1 MKRRGRKLIMKQR
14 VFSVMLAL
22 ALLLLALM
30 PAALAE
36 DEEIPASAGYYYVYT
51 ADGKTLNVR
60 DTPGGEVVGHLK
72 YGTRI
77 FCYYNDGGWA
87 LIDYEYDK
95 PGYGKGIY
103 ACFVSSRYLRT
114 TKPEA
119 LSTSSSSGSKTSSSG
134 KDTLS
139 DLNREFASATRV
151 TPFSVTVRP
160 SRASGWAN
168 MRWAPSKDSEL
179 MATYAANTKLLVI
192 RETTN
197 WYQVEDQE
205 TGDVGFIRKDFVI
218 R

>member
-1 MKRRGRKLIMKQR
+1 MKKLMMPILTLMT
-14 VFSVMLAL
+14 VLMMALSAVTLVPAL
-22 ALLLLALM
+22 AADNSV
-30 PAALAE
+30 PSE
-36 DEEIPASAGYYYVYT
+36 QGYYYVYT